1 MIQIS
6 NSQISYYHHFTGRHQ
21 EFSWARVKIENI
33 VHQTQIYILYSVPG
47 CVSQSAEEDRV
58 KDVVEGADVVLECR
72 FSPGLS
78 SSPGTLYWIRSSNN
92 NHDNVAIG
100 ETPFSTGYTWVHPTP
115 GPLIGHLQPLI
126 GCLKIWQHLMFRD
139 KVFQHAIYVEIQAE
153 WTVKNRSFCSPG
165 LLT

>member
-1 MIQIS
+1 M
-6 NSQISYYHHFTGRHQ
+6 
-21 EFSWARVKIENI
+21 KIENI
-33 VHQTQIYILYSVPG
+33 VHQTQIYILYSVSG

-100 ETPFSTGYTWVHPTP
+100 ETPFSTGYT
-115 GPLIGHLQPLI
+115 
-126 GCLKIWQHLMFRD
+126 
-139 KVFQHAIYVEIQAE
+139 
-153 WTVKNRSFCSPG
+153 
-165 LLT
+165 